1 MNFLVDY
8 NLRGQAALLW
18 GTIAAEGWLEL
29 LPIRFVGFEEVGL
42 VENSSDRAVW
52 QIAQT
57 NQMIILTANRNMKGD
72 DSLEQVIQEDD
83 NTMTSLPVVTIG
95 NKERLDEQSYRER
108 CASRLVEILFDLENY
123 KGVGRIYV
131 P

>member
-1 MNFLVDY
+1 MNFLIDY

-29 LPIRFVGFEEVGL
+29 MSIRFTGFEEVGL
-42 VENSSDRAVW
+42 LKDSSDRLVW
-52 QIAQT
+52 QVAQR

-72 DSLEQVIQEDD
+72 DSLEQVIREE
-83 NTMTSLPVVTIG
+83 NTLQSLPVVTIG
-95 NKERLDEQSYRER
+95 NKERLDEQGCRER
-108 CASRLVEILFDLENY
+108 CASRLVEILFDIENY
-123 KGVGRIYV
+123 LGVGRIYI

>member
-1 MNFLVDY
+1 MNFLIDY
-8 NLRGQAALLW
+8 NLRGQATLLW

-42 VENSSDRAVW
+42 LENSNDRLVW
-52 QIAQT
+52 QIAQA

-72 DSLEQVIQEDD
+72 DSLEQVIRED
-83 NTMTSLPVVTIG
+83 NTLTSFPIVTIG
-95 NKERLDEQSYRER
+95 NKERLDEQSYSGR
-108 CASRLVEILFDLENY
+108 CASRLVEIMFDLDNY
-123 KGVGRIYV
+123 LGVGRIYI

>member
-1 MNFLVDY
+1 MTFLIDY

-18 GTIAAEGWLEL
+18 GTIAAEGWFEIV
-29 LPIRFVGFEEVGL
+29 PIRFVGFEEVGL
-42 VENSSDRAVW
+42 LENSSDRLVW
-52 QIAQT
+52 QVAQT
-57 NQMIILTANRNMKGD
+57 HQMIILTANRNMKGD
-72 DSLEQVIQEDD
+72 DSLEQVIRED

-95 NKERLDEQSYRER
+95 NKERLDEQNYREQ

-123 KGVGRIYV
+123 LGVGRLYI

>member
-1 MNFLVDY
+1 MNFLIDY
-8 NLRGQAALLW
+8 NLRGQATLLW

-42 VENSSDRAVW
+42 LENSNDRLVW
-52 QIAQT
+52 QIAQA

-72 DSLEQVIQEDD
+72 DSLEQVIRED
-83 NTMTSLPVVTIG
+83 NTLTSFPVVTIS
-95 NKERLDEQSYRER
+95 NKERLDEQSYRGR
-108 CASRLVEILFDLENY
+108 CASRLVEIMFDLNNY
-123 KGVGRIYV
+123 LGVGRIYI

>member
-1 MNFLVDY
+1 MNFLIDY

-18 GTIAAEGWLEL
+18 GAIAAEGWLEMM
-29 LPIRFVGFEEVGL
+29 PIRFVGFEEVGL
-42 VENSSDRAVW
+42 LENSSDYLVW
-52 QIAQT
+52 QLAQA

-72 DSLEQVIQEDD
+72 DSLEQVIRED
-83 NTMTSLPVVTIG
+83 NTTTALPVVTIG

-108 CASRLVEILFDLENY
+108 CASRLVEILLDIDNY
-123 KGVGRIYV
+123 MGVGRVYI

>member
-1 MNFLVDY
+1 MNFLIDY
-8 NLRGQAALLW
+8 NLRGQATLLW
-18 GTIAAEGWLEL
+18 GTIAAEGLLEL
-29 LPIRFVGFEEVGL
+29 MPIRFIGFEEVGL
-42 VENSSDRAVW
+42 VENSSDRLVW

-72 DSLEQVIQEDD
+72 DSLEQVIRED
-83 NTMTSLPVVTIG
+83 NTITSLPVVTIG

-108 CASRLVEILFDLENY
+108 CASRLVEILFDIENY
-123 KGVGRIYV
+123 MGVGRVYI

>member
-1 MNFLVDY
+1 MNFLIDY

-18 GTIAAEGWLEL
+18 GAISAEGWLEMM
-29 LPIRFVGFEEVGL
+29 PIRFVGFEEVGL
-42 VENSSDRAVW
+42 LENSSDYLVW
-52 QIAQT
+52 QLAQA

-72 DSLEQVIQEDD
+72 DSLEQVIRED
-83 NTMTSLPVVTIG
+83 NTTTALPVVTIG

-108 CASRLVEILFDLENY
+108 CASRLVEILFDIDNY
-123 KGVGRIYV
+123 MGVGRVYI

>member
-1 MNFLVDY
+1 MNFLIDY

-29 LPIRFVGFEEVGL
+29 MPIRFVGFEEVGL
-42 VENSSDRAVW
+42 LANSSDRLVW
-52 QIAQT
+52 EVAQT
-57 NQMIILTANRNMKGD
+57 NQMIILTANRNMKGK
-72 DSLEQVIQEDD
+72 DSLEQIIREE
-83 NTMTSLPVVTIG
+83 NTRRSLPVVTIG

-108 CASRLVEILFDLENY
+108 CTSRLVEILLDLENY
-123 KGVGRIYV
+123 MGVGRVYI

>member
-1 MNFLVDY
+1 MNFLIDY
-8 NLRGQAALLW
+8 NLRGQATLLW

-42 VENSSDRAVW
+42 LENSNDRLVW
-52 QIAQT
+52 QIAQA

-72 DSLEQVIQEDD
+72 DSLEQVIRED
-83 NTMTSLPVVTIG
+83 NTLTSFPVVTIG
-95 NKERLDEQSYRER
+95 NKERLDEQSYRGR
-108 CASRLVEILFDLENY
+108 CASRLVEIMFDLDNY
-123 KGVGRIYV
+123 LGVGRIYI